1 MGHDMRGL
9 SDLWQQ
15 TRWLRYLMVG
25 AANTAFAYLVYALGL
40 LFGLSVPLAS
50 LVSLLIGIIV
60 SFATQGSLVFGHLSP
75 LAFVR
80 FVLNWLAMY
89 LIYVGLVLGLMAFEI
104 NPYLGGLAALVV
116 TTTISFITLKRLV
129 FRPPGSDDAAI
140 ESAVVALPRSTPPAR
155 AEPR

>member
-1 MGHDMRGL
+1 MRGL
-9 SDLWQQ
+9 SDLWHR
-15 TRWLRYLMVG
+15 TRSLRYLVVG
-25 AANTAFAYLVYALGL
+25 AGNTAFAYLVYALGL
-40 LFGLSVPLAS
+40 VFGLPVPVAS
-50 LVSLLIGIIV
+50 LVSLLCGIIV

-80 FVLNWLAMY
+80 FVLNWLVMY

-129 FRPPGSDDAAI
+129 FRLPGRDDAAN
-140 ESAVVALPRSTPPAR
+140 ESPVVASPRATPPVR